1 MLPIFHLSLLTFY
14 PMSCFSHSAVCQA
27 LRNLQIAFG
36 PLLDGHTLEEV
47 TLWADEIYQES
58 DINLTKGS
66 PLKTKTDSSLT
77 NTTLGLVVLD
87 DIVEVVLPGTCVC
100 VRACAR
106 ATCIGRLTDMYLTIS
121 RVLLICMLFYCR
133 WSCIPSR
140 PKKGRSYSYC
150 KRQGVA

>member
-1 MLPIFHLSLLTFY
+1 LLYSSFT
-14 PMSCFSHSAVCQA
+14 PCLVSHTLLCQA

-47 TLWADEIYQES
+47 TLWADEIYEES

-66 PLKTKTDSSLT
+66 PLKTKTDSLT

-100 VRACAR
+100 VCVCAR
-106 ATCIGRLTDMYLTIS
+106 ARNMYRLTDRHVFDMSQSSFDMYVILLQV
-121 RVLLICMLFYCR
+121 VLH
-133 WSCIPSR
+133 SKQAS
-140 PKKGRSYSYC
+140 KGVIVSLL
-150 KRQGVA
+150 